1 MQPTRVHWWVEATGC
16 PDVSVSIR
24 RHDDDGGRAEGGG
37 GGGGGSSSTAQAVT
51 SLCVCF
57 CQRGFLKT
65 NNTKILLS
73 KVEVFFLRGPHV

>member
-1 MQPTRVHWWVEATGC
+1 MTMVAERKAAAAEA
-16 PDVSVSIR
+16 V
-24 RHDDDGGRAEGGG
+24 AAA
-37 GGGGGSSSTAQAVT
+37 AQRK
-51 SLCVCF
+51 LCV